1 MTLRNLSFHIGDV
14 SAPPGDPSRLIDR
27 FPTVQ
32 RAAFSVANHYMAN
45 LHNVTLDGEAKLIL
59 QVNPQMGE
67 LDGDRIEW
75 MDNIRLIPVPFPL
88 EDAAQ
93 LTGTPLKATIL
104 ECIQNSLLWYAALKG
119 ESSTPFESAYRT
131 VVDASL
137 VYTHYYKRGKS
148 WKAPSGKRK
157 FKLFVVFEW
166 DRIDVYAEVM
176 CGRTTE
182 GHLLLHSTVPVE
194 YPYPSLIQDAKWS
207 GHQNIRLSTV
217 DFATASK
224 KAVKQSINN
233 LTPGPV
239 SR

>member
-1 MTLRNLSFHIGDV
+1 MALRNLSFHIGDV

-45 LHNVTLDGEAKLIL
+45 LHDVTLDGEAKLIL
-59 QVNPQMGE
+59 QVNLQTEE
-67 LDGDRIEW
+67 LDGDQIEW
-75 MDNIRLIPVPFPL
+75 MDRIRLIPVPFPL
-88 EDAAQ
+88 EDAAK
-93 LTGTPLKATIL
+93 LTGTRLKATIL
-104 ECIQNSLLWYAALKG
+104 ECIQKTLLWYAALKG
-119 ESSTPFESAYRT
+119 QSRMPFESAYRT
-131 VVDASL
+131 VVDAGL
-137 VYTHYYKRGKS
+137 LYAHYYKRGKS
-148 WKAPSGKRK
+148 WRAPSGKRK
-157 FKLFVVFEW
+157 FKLFAVFEW

-194 YPYPSLIQDAKWS
+194 YPYPSLIRGAKWNS
-207 GHQNIRLSTV
+207 NQDISLSTF

-224 KAVKQSINN
+224 KAVKRSINN

-239 SR
+239 PR